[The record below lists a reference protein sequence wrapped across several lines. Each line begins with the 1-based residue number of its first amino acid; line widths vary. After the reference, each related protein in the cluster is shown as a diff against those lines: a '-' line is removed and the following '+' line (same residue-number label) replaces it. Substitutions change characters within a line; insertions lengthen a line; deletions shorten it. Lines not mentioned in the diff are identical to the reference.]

1 MGQVLEP
8 NRPGRKNH
16 GMILASL
23 PPGGWHTGW
32 VRDAV
37 YAIVALVVALAL
49 FLTTVTVLQW
59 IAVVLV
65 VASTLVLMWT
75 LWTGGREAERE

>member
-1 MGQVLEP
+1 VTRRRL
-8 NRPGRKNH
+8 R
-16 GMILASL
+16 L
-23 PPGGWHTGW
+23 
-32 VRDAV
+32 
-37 YAIVALVVALAL
+37 YAIVALLVALGL